1 MKGILSILYAIVND
15 VLYRYSDFLDD
26 VRIFTK
32 NNEKAHNGFSH
43 CGNYYE
49 KKISEADDCVTD
61 IYNIKFWIDYKDN
74 YFADQNEWYVAEDNR
89 CDRKYRLED
98 GELCLNVFGSISE
111 KGWHSLGREDS
122 YKIIDLDDCSAY
134 YVEYEYRKMN
144 GKLFK
149 ESQIIREKVEKNF
162 FVELIKKY
170 RDSNV

>member
-1 MKGILSILYAIVND
+1 MYAIVND

-98 GELCLNVFGSISE
+98 EELCLNVFGSISE
-111 KGWHSLGREDS
+111 KGWHSLGRNEENHCFSIMNPTIYLPDGS
-122 YKIIDLDDCSAY
+122 TTVVKGTFTI
-134 YVEYEYRKMN
+134 RKM
-144 GKLFK
+144 
-149 ESQIIREKVEKNF
+149 R
-162 FVELIKKY
+162 
-170 RDSNV
+170 